1 MSGTL
6 TTGKLILTQ
15 TTSNNDAF
23 DRLRVSNPST
33 LFEINHSIGKLP
45 FLIDEF
51 TSGSGT
57 TSIAVL
63 ENSYIAMRTTAG
75 STGSMIRQSYEY
87 VPYQP
92 GKSKLMIFSGVLE
105 ANNGGITG
113 VTSRIGC
120 FDDYVEKT
128 IVGGITGNGN
138 GLFFELGGETGKSF
152 SIVERL
158 NLTSSTGT
166 ENRVAQT
173 AWNYDKFDG
182 SGPSGITGLDFSKA
196 MIFAIDQEW
205 LGVGRVR
212 YGFFIN
218 GTFHVGHISNHSG
231 IGTPTS
237 SSITYPYTKT
247 AKLPIRYEIKSN
259 GTSTQNCEMRMICST
274 VLSEGGFEPSGM
286 SYSIGRITGA
296 SVTTTLKPIL
306 AIRLIEIEPSNRKT
320 LLLKALSILNT
331 SSNKSIQWDLY
342 VFDDDTFFST
352 QSWKNVNT
360 ANSAAQYSDTI
371 TFTTPGNPLPST
383 ALLIDSGYADVGVNI
398 SQFSYQKY
406 LASPLVNS
414 SITGTSKVL
423 CLCGISLS
431 SSASIHAS
439 LTWIEII

>member
-33 LFEINHSIGKLP
+33 LFEINHSVGKLP

-57 TSIAVL
+57 TSVAIL
-63 ENSYIAMRTTAG
+63 ENSYIAMRTSAG
-75 STGSMIRQSYEY
+75 FTGSMIRQSYEY

-105 ANNGGITG
+105 ANNAGSTGILA
-113 VTSRIGC
+113 RIGC
-120 FDDYVEKT
+120 FDNYIEKT

-138 GLFFELGGETGKSF
+138 GLFFELDNKTLN
-152 SIVERL
+152 IVERL
-158 NLTSSTGT
+158 NLTGTTGT
-166 ENRVAQT
+166 ENRVSRSS
-173 AWNYDKFDG
+173 WNYDKFDG
-182 SGPSGITGLDFSKA
+182 TGPSGITSLDFSKA
-196 MIFAIDQEW
+196 MIFAMDQEW

-212 YGFFIN
+212 YGFFVN

-237 SSITYPYTKT
+237 TSITHPYTKT
-247 AKLPIRYEIKSN
+247 AKLPIRYEIS
-259 GTSTQNCEMRMICST
+259 STRESASAEMRMICTT
-274 VLSEGGFEPSGM
+274 VLSEGGYEPAGM
-286 SYSIGRITGA
+286 SYSIGRITGV
-296 SVTTTLKPIL
+296 SITSTNLTPII
-306 AIRLIEIEPSNRKT
+306 AIRLIETEPSNRKT

-342 VFDDDTFFST
+342 VFNDDTFFSN

-360 ANSAAQYSDTI
+360 ANSAAQYSDSI
-371 TFTTPGNPLPST
+371 TFTIPGDALPST

-414 SITGTSKVL
+414 SITGKSKVL
-423 CLCGISLS
+423 CLCGISFS
-431 SSASIHAS
+431 SNASIHAS